1 MGSTN
6 EEWTSEP
13 IAIIGLSC
21 QFAGDASSPEKL
33 WDMLA
38 EGRNAWSEIPSSRFN
53 PKAVYHPDS
62 EKLSTTHVK
71 GAHFVDQD
79 VGLFDAAFFGFSAE
93 TAAALDPQFRFQL
106 ESVYEALENAGLAI
120 SQIAGS
126 NTSVYAGVFTHDYHE
141 GLIRDE
147 DNLPRFLP
155 IGTLS
160 AMSSNR
166 ISHFFDLKGASMT
179 IDTGCSTALVALH
192 QAVLGLR
199 TGEADMSIVSGCNLM
214 LSPDMF
220 KVFSSLGMLSPDGKS
235 YAFDSR
241 ANGYGRGE
249 GVGTIV
255 IKRLKD
261 ALEAGDP
268 IRAVIRESYLNQD
281 GKTETIT
288 SPSQSAQ
295 EALIRECY
303 RRAGLNPS
311 DTQYFEAHGTG
322 TPTGDP
328 IEARSI
334 AAVFAHGRTEPLRI
348 GSVKTNI
355 GHTEAAS
362 GLAGIIKVVLAMEN
376 GQIPP
381 SVNFE
386 KPNPKLQLDQWGLKV
401 SSELEPWPAASD
413 RPWRASVNNFGY
425 GGTNSHVIVES
436 IGSLESL
443 FPRKKLSNGIH
454 HPIYSNK
461 SETKT
466 ESKVLIFYGRDE
478 QACQRVVSNT
488 KEYLQRRKL
497 EDPEMAAD
505 KIDSLMQNLTWT
517 LTEHRSRF
525 GWVSAHAVK
534 YSDNLD
540 QVIES
545 LDAPQFKPVRLSDT
559 PARIGMVFTGQG
571 AQWHAMARELIDSYP
586 VFRSSLYEAERHLR
600 AIGADWSLTEELMKD
615 ATTTRVNDTGLSIP
629 ICVAVQISLVRL
641 LRSWGISPSAV
652 TSHSSGEIAAAYAV
666 GALNMRQAMAVAY
679 YRAAMAADKTLRGS
693 DGGPKGGM
701 VAVGVG
707 KEAAQSYLDKV
718 KSANGKA
725 VVACINSPSSI
736 TIAGDEAAVQEVEEL
751 ATADG
756 VFARRLK
763 VETGYHSHH
772 MQPIAEPY
780 REALRAALAQN
791 DNGLEG
797 QEWLN
802 NLDGAEIPDGEPWT
816 ESYRAALSDAIPDA
830 AEKGSLDSIIF
841 SSPVTGGRVTSAEV
855 LADPEHWVSS
865 LLQPVRFVEAF
876 TDMVLGG
883 DVDESGRSN
892 VDLIL
897 EVGPHTAL
905 GGPIKEIL
913 SQPDFEGITIPYMG
927 CLVRKEDARA
937 SMLAATINLLGKG
950 QLVNLVRMSFPWGLQ
965 GPAKPKILTDLPS
978 YPWNHTKRHWNES
991 RRSKAYRQR
1000 GQEPHDLLG
1009 VLVPGT
1015 NPDAASWRHIIR
1027 LSEAPWLRDHVVQG
1041 NILYPG
1047 AGFVCLAIEAIKMQT
1062 ALASTGPDASELL
1075 GFNLRDVEIHQAL
1088 VIADT
1093 ADGVELRTVLRPASE
1108 KTIGARGWKQFEIW
1122 SVTAD
1127 SEWTEHARGLITVKL
1142 STNTTKTEK
1151 ITANINGHA
1160 ASFLDE
1166 SGYTRR
1172 IDPQDMFSSLR
1183 SMGLNHGPMFQN
1195 TTSILQDG
1203 RGKEPR
1209 CVVAI
1214 NIADTSSSKDKGR
1227 QPQTV
1232 LHPTTLDS
1240 IVLSSY
1246 AAVPDSDSS
1255 NDNSARVPRS
1265 IRKLWVS
1272 NGITRTPNHGFIC
1285 NVRMPHHDA
1294 QSYEAC
1300 VSVLDQGD
1308 GINRD
1313 ESVLE
1318 MEGLVCQSLGRSAPG
1333 EDKEPWT
1340 KELCANVEWAP
1351 DLGLSLGL
1359 PGSQEAIDKRLNTLL
1374 DQEAGTDS
1382 RSIEVQ
1388 TVLRR
1393 VCVYFSHDALKS
1405 LTEKDIANLAT
1416 HHIKFY
1422 EWMKDTVSLADSR
1435 RWSSTS
1441 DTWKNDSPAVRQQY
1455 IDLATKQSVDG
1466 ELICQLGPLL
1476 LPMLRGERAPLEVMM
1491 EGRLLYKYYAN
1502 AYRLE
1507 PAFAQLKSLLGAVL
1521 HKNPRARVLEIGAG
1535 TGAATRHALKTL
1547 GTDEDGGPR
1556 CESWHF
1562 TDISSGFF
1570 EAARTEFS
1578 EWGNLLE
1585 FDRLDIEQSPEAQ
1598 GFNLASYDL
1607 VVACQ
1612 VLHATKSMARTM
1624 SNVRSLM
1631 KPGATLLLMETTRDQ
1646 IDLQFIFGL
1655 LPGWWLSEEPE
1666 RHSSPSL
1673 SIGMWD
1679 RVLKGAGFTGVEIDL
1694 RDVNVNAESDLYG
1707 ISNIMTTAVSPS
1719 PELDS
1724 AKVIIVTSDKAP
1736 PQPGW
1741 LQNLRKSIAQAAG
1754 SSLLPETVSL
1764 ESPGLTAET
1773 YKSKLCVFVGELDKP
1788 VLTDLDTANFQGI
1801 KSMASGSKGL
1811 LWITRGG
1818 AVECTD
1824 PNSALASGLVRVL
1837 RTEYLGR
1844 HFLTLDL
1851 DPRAHT
1857 EDKTE
1862 ADIAAI
1868 VHVLKSRLAASD
1880 SPAPIDSEF
1889 AVRDGLILVPR
1900 LYKDLAWNALLEPEV
1915 PDWASPDSIP
1925 EAPLFQT
1932 KRPLR
1937 LEVGIPGLLDTL
1949 AFSDDN
1955 VVDTALGDDMVEIE
1969 PRAYG
1974 LNFRDVMVAMG
1985 QLKERVMGLECA
1997 GVITRVGSEA
2007 AAQGFSVGDHVMAL
2021 LLGPFSTRARVT
2033 WYGVTNMPQ
2042 GMSFSD
2048 AASLPMIFTTA
2059 YVALVQVARLS
2070 HGQSVLIHAAAG
2082 GVGQAAVMLAK
2093 DYLGAEVYVTV
2104 GSPEKRD
2111 LLIREYGIPPERIFN
2126 SRDASFAPAVLA
2138 ATGGRGVDAVLN
2150 SLGGSLLQASFE
2162 VLAPFGNFVEIG
2174 KRDLEQNSLLEMA
2187 TFSRAVSF
2195 TSLDMMTLLRHRGP
2209 EAHRVLSE
2217 LARLAG
2223 QEIIK
2228 PVHPV
2233 TVYPMRQVDKAF
2245 RLMQTGKH
2253 LGKLVLSTEPEEQ
2266 VKVLPRPATPKL
2278 RLDASYLLVGGV
2290 GGLGKSLANWMV
2302 NHGARNIILLSRSA
2316 GKHDSGTFV
2325 SQLREA
2331 GSRVTAIS
2339 CDVSNKD
2346 DLAKALRICEQDLK
2360 FPPIRG
2366 VIQGAMVLQDSI
2378 LEQMNIEDW
2387 QAASQPKVAGTWNL
2401 HAHFSQRGSL
2411 DFFVMLSSLSCILGW
2426 ASQASYAAGGTYQD
2440 ALARWRCSSGLPA
2453 VSLDMGIIKD
2463 VGYVAESRT
2472 VSDRL
2477 RKVGQS
2483 LRLSEDSVL
2492 RALATAVLHPFSRP
2506 QVLLGLNSGP
2516 GAHWDPASDSQMG
2529 RDARFMPLRYRKPAA
2544 SRAQAGQAGA
2554 DSDSEPLS
2562 AKLRAAESPDAA
2574 ALLVGDAIAT
2584 KLADIFMVPV
2594 DDIVLDKPP
2603 SVYGVDSLVA
2613 VELRNMLVLQAACDV
2628 SIFSILQSVS
2638 LAALALDVVAK
2649 SAHFEIA
2656 A

>member
-1 MGSTN
+1 MGDTN
-6 EEWTSEP
+6 RECESEP

-21 QFAGDASSPEKL
+21 KFARDASTPEGL

-53 PKAVYHPDS
+53 AKGVYHPNS
-62 EKLSTTHVK
+62 ENLSTTHVK
-71 GAHFVDQD
+71 GAHFLDED
-79 VGLFDAAFFGFSAE
+79 IGLFDAAFFNYSAE
-93 TAAALDPQFRFQL
+93 TAAALDPQFRIQL
-106 ESVYEALENAGLAI
+106 ESVYEALENAGLTI
-120 SQIAGS
+120 TQIAGS

-147 DNLPRFLP
+147 DKLPRFLP

-166 ISHFFDLKGASMT
+166 ISHFFDLRGASMT
-179 IDTGCSTALVALH
+179 VDTGCSTALVALH
-192 QAVLGLR
+192 QAILGLR

-249 GVGTIV
+249 GVGSIV

-268 IRAVIRESYLNQD
+268 VRAVIRESHLNQD

-295 EALIRECY
+295 QALIHECY
-303 RRAGLNPS
+303 RRAGLSPH

-334 AAVFAHGRTEPLRI
+334 AAVFGKNRTVPLRV

-362 GLAGIIKVVLAMEN
+362 GLAGLIKVVLAMEK

-386 KPNPKLQLDQWGLKV
+386 TPNPELQLDEWHLKV
-401 SSELEPWPAASD
+401 PSELEPWPAPSD
-413 RPWRASVNNFGY
+413 KPWRASVNNFGY
-425 GGTNSHVIVES
+425 GGTNSHVIVEGVRS
-436 IGSLESL
+436 LASLVPLRQLTNGVHHSLDSTNGNIGQ
-443 FPRKKLSNGIH
+443 
-454 HPIYSNK
+454 K
-461 SETKT
+461 SDAKS
-466 ESKVLIFYGRDE
+466 ESKVLVLYGRDE
-478 QACQRVVSNT
+478 QACQRMVSNMKNYLQNRKLQSPNMTT
-488 KEYLQRRKL
+488 KE
-497 EDPEMAAD
+497 
-505 KIDSLMQNLTWT
+505 INVIMQDLTWT
-517 LTEHRSRF
+517 LTKHRSRF
-525 GWVSAHAVK
+525 AWMAAHAVK
-534 YSDNLD
+534 FSDDLD
-540 QVIES
+540 QVIQG
-545 LDAPQFKPVRLSDT
+545 LDTPQDKPVKVSDT
-559 PARIGMVFTGQG
+559 PPRIGMVFTGQG
-571 AQWHAMARELIDSYP
+571 AQWYAMARELIEPYP
-586 VFRSSLYEAERHLR
+586 VFQATLCEAERHLR
-600 AIGADWSLTEELMKD
+600 NFGADWSLTEELMRD
-615 ATTTRVNDTGLSIP
+615 AATTRVNHTGLSIP
-629 ICVAVQISLVRL
+629 ICVALQIALVRL
-641 LRSWGISPSAV
+641 LRSWCITPSAV
-652 TSHSSGEIAAAYAV
+652 TSHSSGEIAAAYTV

-679 YRAAMAADKTLRGS
+679 YRAALAADKTLGGVS
-693 DGGPKGGM
+693 SGPKGAM

-707 KEAAQSYLDKV
+707 KEAAQDYLNKL
-718 KSANGKA
+718 KSADGKA
-725 VVACINSPSSI
+725 VVACINSPCSI
-736 TIAGDEAAVQEVEEL
+736 TIAGDEVAVQQVEKL

-756 VFARRLK
+756 VFARQLK

-772 MQPIAEPY
+772 MEPIAEPY
-780 REALRAALAQN
+780 RLALRTALS
-791 DNGLEG
+791 
-797 QEWLN
+797 QEDHIVDDQDMLHGVGSSN
-802 NLDGAEIPDGEPWT
+802 AEPWAGA
-816 ESYRAALSDAIPDA
+816 YRAGLKDGLPDA
-830 AEKGSLDSIIF
+830 VEKGSLDSIIF
-841 SSPVTGGRVTSAEV
+841 SSPVTGGRVMRTEA
-855 LADPEHWVSS
+855 LADPEHWVRS

-876 TDMVLGG
+876 SDMVIGG
-883 DVDESGRSN
+883 DMAESGRSN
-892 VDLIL
+892 VDIIL

-913 SQPDFEGITIPYMG
+913 SQTMFEGITLPYMG
-927 CLVRKEDARA
+927 CLVRNTDAQDCI
-937 SMLAATINLLGKG
+937 LATTLNLLRKG
-950 QLVNLVRMSFPWGLQ
+950 QQVNLARVNFPCDTQ
-965 GPAKPKILTDLPS
+965 RSKKPKVLTDLPS
-978 YPWNHTKRHWNES
+978 YPWNHSNRHWKES
-991 RRSKAYRQR
+991 RRNQAYRQR
-1000 GQEPHDLLG
+1000 SQEPHYLLG
-1009 VLVPGT
+1009 ALVPGT
-1015 NPDAASWRHIIR
+1015 NPDAATWRHILR

-1041 NILYPG
+1041 KILYPG

-1062 ALASTGPDASELL
+1062 AMASSGPVTAEVVSFE
-1075 GFNLRDVEIHQAL
+1075 LRDVEIHQAL

-1093 ADGVELRTVLRPASE
+1093 ADGVEIRTVIRSVAD
-1108 KTIGARGWKQFEIW
+1108 KRIGARGWKQFEIW

-1142 STNTTKTEK
+1142 STDKTKTGES
-1151 ITANINGHA
+1151 ITDTIGNT
-1160 ASFLDE
+1160 SPFLDE

-1172 IDPQDMFSSLR
+1172 IDPYDMFASLR
-1183 SMGLNHGPMFQN
+1183 AKGVNHGPMFQN

-1203 RGKEPR
+1203 RSKEPR
-1209 CVVAI
+1209 CVVTI
-1214 NIADTSSSKDKGR
+1214 KIADTSSSKNKGGDIR
-1227 QPQTV
+1227 SV

-1246 AAVPDSDSS
+1246 AAVPSSDPA
-1255 NDNSARVPRS
+1255 NDDSARVPRS
-1265 IRKLWVS
+1265 IRTLWVS
-1272 NGITRTPNHGFIC
+1272 NRISNTPGHGFAC
-1285 NVRMPHHDA
+1285 KVKMPHHNA
-1294 QSYEAC
+1294 QSYGADVC
-1300 VSVLDQGD
+1300 VVDHGD
-1308 GINRD
+1308 ETNGVTP
-1313 ESVLE
+1313 VLE
-1318 MEGLVCQSLGRSAPG
+1318 MQGLVCQSLGRSAQSD
-1333 EDKEPWT
+1333 DKEPWA
-1340 KELCANVEWAP
+1340 KELCANVKWSP
-1351 DLGLSLGL
+1351 DLALSLGL
-1359 PGSQEAIDKRLNTLL
+1359 PGSQDAIDRRLNTLR
-1374 DQEAGTDS
+1374 DQNMDTDS

-1393 VCVYFSHDALKS
+1393 VCVYFSHDALQA
-1405 LTEKDIANLAT
+1405 LTEKDVTNLAA
-1416 HHIKFY
+1416 HHVKFY
-1422 EWMKDTVSLADSR
+1422 KWMQDTVNLAASR
-1435 RWSSTS
+1435 RWSPTS
-1441 DTWKNDSPAVRQQY
+1441 DTWTSDPLEVRQRY
-1455 IDLATKQSVDG
+1455 TTLAATQTVDG

-1476 LPMLRGERAPLEVMM
+1476 ISMLRGERAPLEVMM

-1507 PAFAQLKSLLGAVL
+1507 PAFAQMKSLLAAVL

-1535 TGAATRHALKTL
+1535 TGAATRHALRTL
-1547 GTDEDGGPR
+1547 GSNADGGPR

-1578 EWGNLLE
+1578 AWGDLLE

-1598 GFNLASYDL
+1598 GFKLESYDM

-1631 KPGATLLLMETTRDQ
+1631 KPGATLLLMETTQDQ

-1655 LPGWWLSEEPE
+1655 LSGWWLSEEPE

-1707 ISNIMTTAVSPS
+1707 ISNIMSTAVSPM
-1719 PELDS
+1719 PKLDS
-1724 AKVIIVTSDKAP
+1724 SKVVIVTSDKAP
-1736 PQPGW
+1736 RPPAW
-1741 LQNLRKSIAQAAG
+1741 LKTLQLSIAEASG
-1754 SSLLPETVSL
+1754 NTHLPDIVSL
-1764 ESPGLTAET
+1764 QSLGLMTDT
-1773 YKSKLCVFVGELDKP
+1773 YNSKICVFVGDLVKP
-1788 VLTDLDTANFQGI
+1788 VLANLKADRLQGI
-1801 KSMASGSKGL
+1801 KAMALSCRGL
-1811 LWITRGG
+1811 IWITRGG

-1824 PNSALASGLVRVL
+1824 PESALASGFVRVL
-1837 RTEYLGR
+1837 RAEYIGR

-1851 DPRAHT
+1851 DPLGRP
-1857 EDKTE
+1857 ES
-1862 ADIAAI
+1862 DITAI
-1868 VHVLKSRLAASD
+1868 VHVLKSRIGASD
-1880 SPAPIDSEF
+1880 LHAPYDSEF
-1889 AVRDGLILVPR
+1889 AVRDGLILIPR
-1900 LYKDLAWNALLEPEV
+1900 LYKDVAWNAMLEPEV
-1915 PDWASPDSIP
+1915 PDWASPESIP

-1932 KRPLR
+1932 NRPLR
-1937 LEVGIPGLLDTL
+1937 LDVGIPGLLDTL
-1949 AFSDDN
+1949 AFRDD
-1955 VVDTALGDDMVEIE
+1955 DTLTADLADDMVEIE

-1985 QLKERVMGLECA
+1985 QLQERVMGLECA
-1997 GVITRVGSEA
+1997 GTITRVGSEA
-2007 AAQGFSVGDHVMAL
+2007 AAQGFAIGDRVMAL

-2033 WYGVTNMPQ
+2033 WHGVTNMPE

-2059 YVALVQVARLS
+2059 YVSLVQVARLVP
-2070 HGQSVLIHAAAG
+2070 GQSVLIHAAAG

-2093 DYLGAEVYVTV
+2093 DYLGAQVYVTV
-2104 GSPEKRD
+2104 GSQEKRD
-2111 LLIREYGIPPERIFN
+2111 LLMCEYGIPPERIFN
-2126 SRDASFAPAVLA
+2126 SRDSSFAPAILA

-2162 VLAPFGNFVEIG
+2162 ILAPFGNFVEIG
-2174 KRDLEQNSLLEMA
+2174 KRDLEQNSLLEMG

-2195 TSLDMMTLLRHRGP
+2195 TSLDMMTLLRQRGP

-2223 QEIIK
+2223 QKIIK
-2228 PVHPV
+2228 PVQPV
-2233 TVYPMRQVDKAF
+2233 TVYHMGQVDKAF

-2278 RLDASYLLVGGV
+2278 RPDASYLIVGGV

-2302 NHGARNIILLSRSA
+2302 DHGARNLILLSRSA
-2316 GKHDSGTFV
+2316 GKQDGSVFV
-2325 SQLREA
+2325 NQLREA
-2331 GSRVTAIS
+2331 GCCVASIS
-2339 CDVSNKD
+2339 CDVSNKAG
-2346 DLAKALRICEQDLK
+2346 LEESLRFCENNLQL
-2360 FPPIRG
+2360 PPVRG

-2378 LEQMNIEDW
+2378 LEQMTMDDW
-2387 QAASQPKVAGTWNL
+2387 LTANRPKVAGSWNL
-2401 HAHFSQRGSL
+2401 HSQFSQRGSL

-2440 ALARWRCSSGLPA
+2440 ALAHWRCSSGLPGA
-2453 VSLDMGIIKD
+2453 SLDMGVIKD

-2472 VSDRL
+2472 VGERL
-2477 RKVGQS
+2477 RKAGQS
-2483 LRLSEDSVL
+2483 LRLSEDAVL
-2492 RALATAVLHPFSRP
+2492 RTVATAILHPFSRP

-2516 GAHWDPASDSQMG
+2516 GSHWDAAGESQMG
-2529 RDARFMPLRYRKPAA
+2529 RDARFMPVRYRKAIA
-2544 SRAQAGQAGA
+2544 SRAQIHQSSGNP
-2554 DSDSEPLS
+2554 DSEPLVV
-2562 AKLRAAESPDAA
+2562 KLRTAGSPEVAAR
-2574 ALLVGDAIAT
+2574 LVGDAIAT

-2594 DDIVLDKPP
+2594 DDIDLDKPP

-2638 LAALALDVVAK
+2638 LAALAQDVVAQ
-2649 SAHFEIA
+2649 SVRSEIA
-2656 A
+2656 V

>member
-6 EEWTSEP
+6 EDWISEP

-71 GAHFVDQD
+71 GAHFLEQD
-79 VGLFDAAFFGFSAE
+79 IGLFDAAFFNFSAE

-147 DNLPRFLP
+147 DKLPRFLP

-241 ANGYGRGE
+241 ATGYGRGE

-268 IRAVIRESYLNQD
+268 VRAVIRESYLNQD

-303 RRAGLNPS
+303 RRAGLNPH

-334 AAVFAHGRTEPLRI
+334 AAVFAQGRTEPLRI

-362 GLAGIIKVVLAMEN
+362 GLAGLIKVVLAMER

-381 SVNFE
+381 SVNFK

-401 SSELEPWPAASD
+401 ASKLEPWPAAKD

-436 IGSLESL
+436 IRSLASSL
-443 FPRKKLSNGIH
+443 PSQLSNGTH
-454 HPIYSNK
+454 YPIDSK
-461 SETKT
+461 TKA
-466 ESKVLIFYGRDE
+466 ESKVLIFSGRDE
-478 QACQRVVSNT
+478 QACQRMVSNT
-488 KEYLQRRKL
+488 KEYLLRCKL
-497 EDPEMAAD
+497 QDPGMTAD
-505 KIDSLMQNLTWT
+505 KTNSLMRDLTWT
-517 LTEHRSRF
+517 LTQHRSRF
-525 GWVSAHAVK
+525 AWVSAHAVK
-534 YSDNLD
+534 YSNDLYKA
-540 QVIES
+540 IES

-571 AQWHAMARELIDSYP
+571 AQWHAMAREIIDTYP

-600 AIGADWSLTEELMKD
+600 TIGADWSLTEELMKD
-615 ATTTRVNDTGLSIP
+615 AATTRVNDTGLSIP
-629 ICVAVQISLVRL
+629 VCVAVQISLVRL
-641 LRSWGISPSAV
+641 LRSWGILPSAV

-666 GALNMRQAMAVAY
+666 GALTPRQAMAVAY
-679 YRAAMAADKTLRGS
+679 YRAVMAADKTLRGS
-693 DGGPKGGM
+693 HGGPNGGM

-707 KEAAQSYLDKV
+707 KEAAQAYLDKV
-718 KSANGKA
+718 KTATGKA
-725 VVACINSPSSI
+725 VVACINSPSST
-736 TIAGDEAAVQEVEEL
+736 TIAGDEAAVQEIEEL

-780 REALRAALAQN
+780 RKALRSVLTQN

-797 QEWLN
+797 QEWLDS
-802 NLDGAEIPDGEPWT
+802 LDGVEIPDGESWA
-816 ESYRAALSDAIPDA
+816 ERYRAALRDAIPDA
-830 AEKGSLDSIIF
+830 TAKGNLDKIIF

-855 LADPEHWVSS
+855 LADPEHWVRS

-876 TDMVLGG
+876 TDMILGG
-883 DVDESGRSN
+883 DLDESGFSN
-892 VDLIL
+892 VEVIL

-913 SQPDFEGITIPYMG
+913 SQSDFKGVTLPYMG
-927 CLVRKEDARA
+927 CLVRKEDARDC
-937 SMLAATINLLGKG
+937 MLTAAINLLGKG
-950 QLVNLVRMSFPWGLQ
+950 HQANLVRMSFPWDLKGT
-965 GPAKPKILTDLPS
+965 AKPNVLTDLPP
-978 YPWNHTKRHWNES
+978 YPWDHKKRHWNES
-991 RRSKAYRQR
+991 RRSQAYRQR
-1000 GQEPHDLLG
+1000 SQEAHDLLG
-1009 VLVPGT
+1009 ALVPGT
-1015 NPDAASWRHIIR
+1015 NPDAASWRNIIK

-1047 AGFVCLAIEAIKMQT
+1047 AGFVCLAIEAMKMHT
-1062 ALASTGPDASELL
+1062 ALASTGTETTELL

-1093 ADGVELRTVLRPASE
+1093 ADGVEVRTILRPVPE

-1122 SVTAD
+1122 SVTTD

-1142 STNTTKTEK
+1142 SMNTTKTDRT
-1151 ITANINGHA
+1151 TAIMNGGA

-1183 SMGLNHGPMFQN
+1183 AKGLNHGPMFQN
-1195 TTSILQDG
+1195 TMSILQDG

-1209 CVVAI
+1209 CVVTI
-1214 NIADTSSSKDKGR
+1214 NVADTSSSKDKGR
-1227 QPQTV
+1227 HPQSV

-1246 AAVPDSDSS
+1246 AAVPDADSG

-1272 NGITRTPNHGFIC
+1272 SSITSTPSHGFIC

-1300 VSVLDQGD
+1300 VSVLDQENENNE
-1308 GINRD
+1308 IQP
-1313 ESVLE
+1313 VLE
-1318 MEGLVCQSLGRSAPG
+1318 MEGLVCQSLGRNAVG

-1340 KELCANVEWAP
+1340 KELCANVQWAP

-1359 PGSQEAIDKRLNTLL
+1359 PGSQEAIDKRLNTLW
-1374 DQEAGTDS
+1374 DQDADTDS

-1393 VCVYFSHDALKS
+1393 VCVYFSHDALQS
-1405 LTEKDIANLAT
+1405 LTEKDVANLAS
-1416 HHIKFY
+1416 HHVKFY
-1422 EWMKDTVSLADSR
+1422 EWMKDTVSFADSR
-1435 RWSSTS
+1435 RWSSNS
-1441 DTWKNDSPAVRQQY
+1441 DTWKNDTPAVRHQY
-1455 IDLATKQSVDG
+1455 IDLATKQTVDG

-1476 LPMLRGERAPLEVMM
+1476 LSMLRGERAPLEVMM

-1521 HKNPRARVLEIGAG
+1521 HKSPRARVLEIGAG
-1535 TGAATRHALKTL
+1535 TGAATRHALRTL

-1570 EAARTEFS
+1570 EAARAEFS
-1578 EWGNLLE
+1578 SWGNLLE

-1598 GFNLASYDL
+1598 GFTLASYDI

-1673 SIGMWD
+1673 SIDMWD
-1679 RVLKGAGFTGVEIDL
+1679 RILKGAGFTGVEIDL
-1694 RDVNVNAESDLYG
+1694 RDVNVKADSDLYG
-1707 ISNIMTTAVSPS
+1707 ISNILTTAVSPS
-1719 PELDS
+1719 PGLDS
-1724 AKVIIVTSDKAP
+1724 AKVVIVTSDKAA
-1736 PQPGW
+1736 PQPSW
-1741 LQNLRKSIAQAAG
+1741 LETLRKSIAQAAE
-1754 SSLLPETVSL
+1754 SSLLPEIVSL

-1773 YKSKLCVFVGELDKP
+1773 YSSKLCVFLGELDKP
-1788 VLTDLDTANFQGI
+1788 VLTGLNAVNFQAI
-1801 KSMASGSKGL
+1801 KTLASGCKGL

-1818 AVECTD
+1818 AVECMD
-1824 PNSALASGLVRVL
+1824 PDSALASGLVRVL

-1851 DPRAHT
+1851 DPRAST
-1857 EDKTE
+1857 EDRSKT
-1862 ADIAAI
+1862 DIAAI
-1868 VHVLKSRLAASD
+1868 VQVLISRLAASD
-1880 SPAPIDSEF
+1880 LPAPIDSEF
-1889 AVRDGLILVPR
+1889 AVRDGLVLIPR
-1900 LYKDLAWNALLEPEV
+1900 IYKDVAWNALLEPEI

-1949 AFSDDN
+1949 AFGDDSGA
-1955 VVDTALGDDMVEIE
+1955 DIALADDMVEIE

-2007 AAQGFSVGDHVMAL
+2007 AAQGFSVGDNVMAL
-2021 LLGPFSTRARVT
+2021 LLGPFSTHARVT
-2033 WYGVTNMPQ
+2033 WHGVTNMPQ

-2059 YVALVQVARLS
+2059 YVALVQVARLG

-2082 GVGQAAVMLAK
+2082 GVGQAAVMLAR

-2111 LLIREYGIPPERIFN
+2111 LLIREYGIPSERIFN

-2195 TSLDMMTLLRHRGP
+2195 TSLDMMTLLRQRGP

-2223 QEIIK
+2223 QHIIK

-2266 VKVLPRPATPKL
+2266 AKVLPRPATPKL
-2278 RLDASYLLVGGV
+2278 KPDASYLLVGGV

-2325 SQLREA
+2325 TQLREA
-2331 GSRVTAIS
+2331 GAHVAVTS
-2339 CDVSNKD
+2339 CDVSKKE
-2346 DLAKALRICEQDLK
+2346 DLAKALLVCEKDLK
-2360 FPPIRG
+2360 LPPIRG

-2378 LEQMNIEDW
+2378 LEQMNIDDW
-2387 QAASQPKVAGTWNL
+2387 QAAIQPKVAGTWNL
-2401 HAHFSQRGSL
+2401 HTQFSQRGSL
-2411 DFFVMLSSLSCILGW
+2411 DFFVMLSSLSGILGW
-2426 ASQASYAAGGTYQD
+2426 ASQASYAAGGSYQD
-2440 ALARWRCSSGLPA
+2440 ALARWRCSSGLPG
-2453 VSLDMGIIKD
+2453 VSLDMGVIKD

-2483 LRLSEDSVL
+2483 LRLAEDSVL

-2516 GAHWDPASDSQMG
+2516 GSHWDPTSESQMG

-2544 SRAQAGQAGA
+2544 SRAQAGQAGN

-2562 AKLRAAESPDAA
+2562 AKLRTAESSDAA
-2574 ALLVGDAIAT
+2574 ASLVGDAIAA

-2594 DDIVLDKPP
+2594 DEIVLDKPP

-2649 SAHFEIA
+2649 SAYFEIA

>member
-1 MGSTN
+1 MGDINRECAT
-6 EEWTSEP
+6 EP

-71 GAHFVDQD
+71 GAHFLDRD
-79 VGLFDAAFFGFSAE
+79 VGLFDAAFFNLSAE

-106 ESVYEALENAGLAI
+106 ESVYEALENAGLTI
-120 SQIAGS
+120 PQIAGS

-147 DNLPRFLP
+147 DKLPRFLP

-179 IDTGCSTALVALH
+179 VDTGCSTALVALH

-199 TGEADMSIVSGCNLM
+199 TGESDMSIVSGCNLM

-249 GVGTIV
+249 GVATIV

-261 ALEAGDP
+261 ALAAGDP
-268 IRAVIRESYLNQD
+268 VRAVIRESYLNQD

-303 RRAGLNPS
+303 RRAGLKPN

-334 AAVFAHGRTEPLRI
+334 GAIFAQGRTEPLRI

-362 GLAGIIKVVLAMEN
+362 GLAGLIKVVLAMEK

-386 KPNPKLQLDQWGLKV
+386 KPNPKLQLEQWGLKV
-401 SSELEPWPAASD
+401 ASELEPWPAASD

-436 IGSLESL
+436 VRSLASSL
-443 FPRKKLSNGIH
+443 NSKLSNSAH
-454 HPIYSNK
+454 YPIYSKN
-461 SETKT
+461 ET
-466 ESKVLIFYGRDE
+466 ESKVLIFSGRDE
-478 QACQRVVSNT
+478 QACQRMVFNT
-488 KEYLQRRKL
+488 KEYLLKCKL
-497 EDPEMAAD
+497 RVPGMTAD
-505 KIDSLMQNLTWT
+505 KIDTLMRDLTWT
-517 LTEHRSRF
+517 LTQHRSRF
-525 GWVSAHAVK
+525 GWVSAHVVK
-534 YSDNLD
+534 YSNDLD

-545 LDAPQFKPVRLSDT
+545 LEAPQFKPMRMSDT

-571 AQWHAMARELIDSYP
+571 AQWHAMARELIDTYP
-586 VFRSSLYEAERHLR
+586 VFRSSLYESDRYLR
-600 AIGADWSLTEELMKD
+600 TIRANWSLTEELVKD
-615 ATTTRVNDTGLSIP
+615 AATTRVNDTGLSIP
-629 ICVAVQISLVRL
+629 ICVAVQIALVRL
-641 LRSWGISPSAV
+641 LRSWGIFPSAV

-666 GALNMRQAMAVAY
+666 GALTPRQAMAVAY

-693 DGGPKGGM
+693 PGEPNGAM

-707 KEAAQSYLDKV
+707 KEAAEEYLEKV
-718 KSANGKA
+718 KNVGKA
-725 VVACINSPSSI
+725 VVACINSPSST
-736 TIAGDEAAVQEVEEL
+736 TIAGDEAAVQRIKEL

-780 REALRAALAQN
+780 RKALRSALARN

-797 QEWLN
+797 QEWS
-802 NLDGAEIPDGEPWT
+802 DSIDKAEIPDGAPWA
-816 ESYRAALSDAIPDA
+816 EQYREALKDSIPDA
-830 AEKGSLDSIIF
+830 TEKGTIDKIIF
-841 SSPVTGGRVTSAEV
+841 SSPVTGGRVTRADV
-855 LADPEHWVSS
+855 LADPEHWVRS
-865 LLQPVRFVEAF
+865 LLQPVRFVEAL

-883 DVDESGRSN
+883 NSGGSGLSN
-892 VDLIL
+892 VDVIL

-905 GGPIKEIL
+905 GGPIMEIL
-913 SQPDFEGITIPYMG
+913 SDPAFKSITVPYLG
-927 CLVRKEDARA
+927 CLVRKEDARDC
-937 SMLAATINLLGKG
+937 MLTAGINLLGKG
-950 QLVNLVRMSFPWGLQ
+950 QLANLVRMSFPWGVN
-965 GPAKPKILTDLPS
+965 GTAKPKVLTDLPS
-978 YPWNHTKRHWNES
+978 YPWDHQKRHWNES
-991 RRSKAYRQR
+991 RRSQAYRHRSQA
-1000 GQEPHDLLG
+1000 PHDLLG
-1009 VLVPGT
+1009 ALIPGT
-1015 NPDAASWRHIIR
+1015 NPDAASWRNIIK

-1047 AGFVCLAIEAIKMQT
+1047 AGFVCLAIEAMKVHT
-1062 ALASTGPDASELL
+1062 ALTSTGTDTTELS

-1093 ADGVELRTVLRPASE
+1093 DDGVEVRTVLRPVPE
-1108 KTIGARGWKQFEIW
+1108 KSIGARGWKQFEIW
-1122 SVTAD
+1122 SVTTD
-1127 SEWTEHARGLITVKL
+1127 SEWTEHARGLIKVKL
-1142 STNTTKTEK
+1142 STNATKTYSV
-1151 ITANINGHA
+1151 AAHINGSTA
-1160 ASFLDE
+1160 TFLDE

-1183 SMGLNHGPMFQN
+1183 AKGLNHGPMFQN
-1195 TTSILQDG
+1195 TTGILQDG

-1209 CVVAI
+1209 CVVTI
-1214 NIADTSSSKDKGR
+1214 RVADTSSSKDKGR
-1227 QPQTV
+1227 LPQSV

-1246 AAVPDSDSS
+1246 AAVPDAESGS
-1255 NDNSARVPRS
+1255 DNSAQVPRS

-1272 NGITRTPNHGFIC
+1272 SSIISTPGHCFIC

-1300 VSVLDQGD
+1300 VSVSNQQNANSGVQP
-1308 GINRD
+1308 
-1313 ESVLE
+1313 VLE
-1318 MEGLVCQSLGRSAPG
+1318 MEGLVCQSLGRNAVG
-1333 EDKEPWT
+1333 EDKEPWN
-1340 KELCANVEWAP
+1340 KDLCANIQWAP
-1351 DLGLSLGL
+1351 DLSLSLKL
-1359 PGSQEAIDKRLNTLL
+1359 PGSQEAIDKRLNTLY
-1374 DQEAGTDS
+1374 DQDAGTDS

-1388 TVLRR
+1388 TILRR
-1393 VCVYFSHDALKS
+1393 VCVYFSHDALQS
-1405 LTEKDIANLAT
+1405 LTEKDVSNLAT
-1416 HHIKFY
+1416 HHVKFY
-1422 EWMKDTVSLADSR
+1422 KWMKDTVSIAESC
-1435 RWSSTS
+1435 RWSSNS
-1441 DTWKNDSPAVRQQY
+1441 DTWKNDSHPVRQQY

-1491 EGRLLYKYYAN
+1491 EDRLLYKYYAN

-1507 PAFAQLKSLLGAVL
+1507 PAFAQLRSLLGAVL
-1521 HKNPRARVLEIGAG
+1521 HKNPRARILEIGAG
-1535 TGAATRHALKTL
+1535 TGAATRHAFRTF
-1547 GTDEDGGPR
+1547 GSEEDGGSR

-1570 EAARTEFS
+1570 EAARTEFAA
-1578 EWGNLLE
+1578 WGNLLK

-1598 GFNLASYDL
+1598 GFELTSYDI

-1631 KPGATLLLMETTRDQ
+1631 KPGASLLLMETTRDQ

-1673 SIGMWD
+1673 SIDMWD
-1679 RVLKGAGFTGVEIDL
+1679 RVLKDAGFTGVEIDL
-1694 RDVNVNAESDLYG
+1694 RDVNVKAESDLYG
-1707 ISNIMTTAVSPS
+1707 ISNILTTAVSPT
-1719 PELDS
+1719 PVLDS
-1724 AKVIIVTSDKAP
+1724 ANVFIVVSDKAP
-1736 PQPGW
+1736 PRPSW
-1741 LQNLRKSIAQAAG
+1741 LESLRKSIAQAAG
-1754 SSLLPETVSL
+1754 SSHLPDVVSL
-1764 ESPGLTAET
+1764 ESPGLIGET
-1773 YKSKLCVFVGELDKP
+1773 QNSKLCVFLGELEKP
-1788 VLTDLDTANFQGI
+1788 VLTSLNAENLRAI
-1801 KSMASGSKGL
+1801 KTLASGCSGL

-1818 AVECTD
+1818 AVEYTD
-1824 PNSALASGLVRVL
+1824 PDSALASGFVRVL

-1851 DPRAHT
+1851 DPRVST
-1857 EDKTE
+1857 QDRSEV
-1862 ADIAAI
+1862 DIAAI
-1868 VHVLKSRLAASD
+1868 VQVLKSRLAASD
-1880 SPAPIDSEF
+1880 LPAPFDSEF
-1889 AVRDGLILVPR
+1889 AVRDGLVLIPR
-1900 LYKDLAWNALLEPEV
+1900 ICKDVAWNALLEPEV

-1925 EAPLFQT
+1925 EAALFQP

-1949 AFSDDN
+1949 AFGDDN
-1955 VVDTALGDDMVEIE
+1955 GADMALADDMVEIE

-1985 QLKERVMGLECA
+1985 QLQERVMGLECA
-1997 GVITRVGSEA
+1997 GVITRLGNEA
-2007 AAQGFSVGDHVMAL
+2007 AAQGFSIGDKVMAL

-2033 WYGVTNMPQ
+2033 WYGVTHIPQ
-2042 GMSFSD
+2042 GMRFND
-2048 AASLPMIFTTA
+2048 AASLPMIFSTA
-2059 YVALVQVARLS
+2059 YVALVEVARLGP
-2070 HGQSVLIHAAAG
+2070 GQSVLIHAAAG

-2093 DYLGAEVYVTV
+2093 DYLGAEVFVTV

-2111 LLIREYGIPPERIFN
+2111 LLIREYGISSECIFN

-2138 ATGGRGVDAVLN
+2138 ATSGRGVDAVLN

-2162 VLAPFGNFVEIG
+2162 VLAPFGNFIEIG
-2174 KRDLEQNSLLEMA
+2174 KRDIEQNNLLEMA
-2187 TFSRAVSF
+2187 TFSRSVSF
-2195 TSLDMMTLLRHRGP
+2195 TSLDMMTLLRQRGP
-2209 EAHRVLSE
+2209 KAHRILNN
-2217 LARLAG
+2217 LARLAD
-2223 QEIIK
+2223 QKIIK

-2266 VKVLPRPATPKL
+2266 AKVLPRQVTPKL
-2278 RLDASYLLVGGV
+2278 KPDASYLLVGGV
-2290 GGLGKSLANWMV
+2290 GGLGKSLTNWMV
-2302 NHGARNIILLSRSA
+2302 NHGARNIILLSRRA

-2325 SQLREA
+2325 TQLREA
-2331 GSRVTAIS
+2331 GANVAAIS
-2339 CDVSNKD
+2339 CDVSNRE
-2346 DLAKALRICEQDLK
+2346 DLAKALLTCEKDSK

-2378 LEQMNIEDW
+2378 LEQMSIDDW
-2387 QAASQPKVAGTWNL
+2387 QAAIQPKVAGTWNL
-2401 HAHFSQRGSL
+2401 HKQFSQRGSL
-2411 DFFVMLSSLSCILGW
+2411 DFFVMLSSLSAILGW
-2426 ASQASYAAGGTYQD
+2426 ASQASYAAGGSYQD
-2440 ALARWRCSSGLPA
+2440 ALAHWRCSSGLPG
-2453 VSLDMGIIKD
+2453 VSLDMGVIKD

-2483 LRLSEDSVL
+2483 LRIAEDSVL

-2516 GAHWDPASDSQMG
+2516 GSHWDPTSESQMG

-2544 SRAQAGQAGA
+2544 SRAQSGEGGN
-2554 DSDSEPLS
+2554 DPDLEPLS
-2562 AKLRAAESPDAA
+2562 AKLRAAESSDAA
-2574 ALLVGDAIAT
+2574 AGHVGEAIAA
-2584 KLADIFMVPV
+2584 KLADIFMIPV
-2594 DDIVLDKPP
+2594 DEIALDKPP

-2613 VELRNMLVLQAACDV
+2613 VELRNMLVLQAACDI

-2638 LAALALDVVAK
+2638 LAALALDVVGK
-2649 SAHFEIA
+2649 SAHFEVA
-2656 A
+2656 TAV

>member
-1 MGSTN
+1 MGSTHN
-6 EEWTSEP
+6 EWESEP

-21 QFAGDASSPEKL
+21 KFAGDASNPEKL

-38 EGRNAWSEIPSSRFN
+38 EGRNAWSEVPSSRFN

-71 GAHFVDQD
+71 GAHFIDED
-79 VGLFDAAFFGFSAE
+79 IGLFDAAFFNFSAE

-106 ESVYEALENAGLAI
+106 ESVYEALENAGLTMA
-120 SQIAGS
+120 QIAGS

-147 DNLPRFLP
+147 DRLPRFLP

-179 IDTGCSTALVALH
+179 VDTGCSTALVALH

-249 GVGTIV
+249 GVASIV

-261 ALEAGDP
+261 AVEAGDP
-268 IRAVIRESYLNQD
+268 VRAVIRESFLNQD

-288 SPSQSAQ
+288 SPSQAAQ

-303 RRAGLNPS
+303 RRAGLSPH

-334 AAVFAHGRTEPLRI
+334 AAVFGQDRSEPLRI

-362 GLAGIIKVVLAMEN
+362 GLAGLIKVVLAMEK

-381 SVNFE
+381 SVNFQ
-386 KPNPKLQLDQWGLKV
+386 KPNPKLQLDEWRLKV
-401 SSELEPWPAASD
+401 ATELEPWPAASD
-413 RPWRASVNNFGY
+413 QPWRASVNNFGY
-425 GGTNSHVIVES
+425 GGTNSHVIVEGV
-436 IGSLESL
+436 GSLASL
-443 FPRKKLSNGIH
+443 LPRKQLTNGIH
-454 HPIYSNK
+454 HAIDSK
-461 SETKT
+461 ADVKT
-466 ESKVLIFYGRDE
+466 QSKVLVFSGRDE
-478 QACQRVVSNT
+478 QACQRMVSNT
-488 KEYLQRRKL
+488 KEYLERRKL
-497 EDPEMAAD
+497 QDPGMTAD
-505 KIDSLMQNLTWT
+505 KINELMQNLAWT
-517 LTEHRSRF
+517 LTQHRSRF
-525 GWVSAHAVK
+525 AWVSAHAVK

-540 QVIES
+540 QVIQG
-545 LDAPQFKPVRLSDT
+545 LDAPQFKPVKVATT

-571 AQWHAMARELIDSYP
+571 AQWHAMARELIDPYP
-586 VFRSSLYEAERHLR
+586 VFRSSLYEAERYLR
-600 AIGADWSLTEELMKD
+600 DIGADWSLTAELMRD
-615 ATTTRVNDTGLSIP
+615 AATTRVNDTGLSIP
-629 ICVAVQISLVRL
+629 ICVAVQIALVRL
-641 LRSWGISPSAV
+641 LRSWGIVPSAV
-652 TSHSSGEIAAAYAV
+652 TSHSSGEIAAAYTV
-666 GALNMRQAMAVAY
+666 GALTLRQAMAVAY
-679 YRAAMAADKTLRGS
+679 YRAAMAADKTLRGA
-693 DGGPKGGM
+693 DGGPKGAM

-707 KEAAQSYLDKV
+707 KEAAEGYLHKLP
-718 KSANGKA
+718 STSGKA

-736 TIAGDEAAVQEVEEL
+736 TIAGDEAAVQEVEAL

-763 VETGYHSHH
+763 VDTGYHSHH
-772 MQPIAEPY
+772 MDPVAEPY
-780 REALRAALAQN
+780 RQALRTALAQK
-791 DNGLEG
+791 DSDEG
-797 QEWLN
+797 QALP
-802 NLDGAEIPDGEPWT
+802 DKVDGEPWAGA
-816 ESYRAALSDAIPDA
+816 YRAALHEALPDAI
-830 AEKGSLDSIIF
+830 EKGSLDSIIF
-841 SSPVTGGRVTSAEV
+841 SSPVTGGRVTRAEV
-855 LADPEHWVSS
+855 LADPEHWVRS
-865 LLQPVRFVEAF
+865 LVQPVRFVEAF
-876 TDMVLGG
+876 TDMTVGG
-883 DVDESGRSN
+883 NGEQGRSN
-892 VDLIL
+892 VDVIL

-913 SQPDFEGITIPYMG
+913 SLPEFEGITLPYMG
-927 CLVRKEDARA
+927 CLVRKEDARDC
-937 SMLAATINLLGKG
+937 MLAAAVNLLGKG
-950 QLVNLVRMSFPWGLQ
+950 QPANLTRINFPWGLQ
-965 GPAKPKILTDLPS
+965 GPAKPRVLTDLPS
-978 YPWNHTKRHWNES
+978 YPWNHNNRHWNES
-991 RRSKAYRQR
+991 RRNQAYRQR
-1000 GQEPHDLLG
+1000 SQEPHDLLG

-1015 NPDAASWRHIIR
+1015 NPDAASWRHIVR

-1062 ALASTGPDASELL
+1062 AMASATPDAGELA
-1075 GFNLRDVEIHQAL
+1075 GFKLRDVEIHQAL

-1093 ADGVELRTVLRPASE
+1093 ADGVEVQTILRPVDG

-1127 SEWTEHARGLITVKL
+1127 SEWTEHARGLITVQMAADTAK
-1142 STNTTKTEK
+1142 TNATS
-1151 ITANINGHA
+1151 HSS

-1172 IDPQDMFSSLR
+1172 IDPQDMFASLR
-1183 SMGLNHGPMFQN
+1183 AKGLNHGPMFQN
-1195 TTSILQDG
+1195 TVSILQDG
-1203 RGKEPR
+1203 RAKEPR
-1209 CVVAI
+1209 CVVTI
-1214 NIADTSSSKDKGR
+1214 KVADTSSPKDKGR
-1227 QPQTV
+1227 DLQNV

-1246 AAVPDSDSS
+1246 AAVPSADPS
-1255 NDNSARVPRS
+1255 NDDSARVPRS

-1272 NGITRTPNHGFIC
+1272 NRISNTPGHVFTC
-1285 NVRMPHHDA
+1285 NVKMPHHDA
-1294 QSYEAC
+1294 QSYEAN
-1300 VSVLDQGD
+1300 VSVLDQD
-1308 GINRD
+1308 GTS
-1313 ESVLE
+1313 EVEPLLE
-1318 MEGLVCQSLGRSAPG
+1318 MQGLVCQSLGRSAPG
-1333 EDKEPWT
+1333 EDKEPWN
-1340 KELCANVEWAP
+1340 KELCANVEWGP
-1351 DLGLSLGL
+1351 DLALSLGL
-1359 PGSQEAIDKRLNTLL
+1359 PGAQDAIDKRLNTLR
-1374 DQEAGTDS
+1374 DEVAGTDS

-1393 VCVYFSHDALKS
+1393 VCVYFSHDALEA
-1405 LTEKDIANLAT
+1405 LTETDVANLAS
-1416 HHIKFY
+1416 HHVKFY
-1422 EWMKDTVSLADSR
+1422 KWMKDTVSLAASR
-1435 RWSSTS
+1435 RWSAES
-1441 DTWKNDSPAVRQQY
+1441 DTWTSDPPAVRQHY
-1455 IDLATKQSVDG
+1455 IDLAAKQSVDG
-1466 ELICQLGPLL
+1466 ELICHLGPLL
-1476 LPMLRGERAPLEVMM
+1476 LPILRGERAPLEVMM
-1491 EGRLLYKYYAN
+1491 EDRLLYKYYAN

-1507 PAFAQLKSLLGAVL
+1507 PAFGQLKSLLAAVL

-1578 EWGNLLE
+1578 AWGNLLE

-1598 GFNLASYDL
+1598 GFKLASYDV

-1631 KPGATLLLMETTRDQ
+1631 KPGATLLLMETTQDQ

-1694 RDVNVNAESDLYG
+1694 RDVNVDAESDLYG
-1707 ISNIMTTAVSPS
+1707 ISNILSTAASPS

-1724 AKVIIVTSDKAP
+1724 SRVVIVTSDKAP
-1736 PQPGW
+1736 PQSGW
-1741 LQNLRKSIAQAAG
+1741 LETLRKSIAQVAG
-1754 SSLLPETVSL
+1754 NRVLPDVLAL
-1764 ESPGLTAET
+1764 ESPGLTAAT
-1773 YKSKLCVFVGELDKP
+1773 YTGKLCVFVGELDKP
-1788 VLTDLDTANFQGI
+1788 VLAGLDAADLQGL
-1801 KSMASGSKGL
+1801 KTMALGCKGL

-1824 PNSALASGLVRVL
+1824 PESALASGFVRVL

-1844 HFLTLDL
+1844 RFLTLDL
-1851 DPRAHT
+1851 DPRTAEMDT
-1857 EDKTE
+1857 
-1862 ADIAAI
+1862 AAI
-1868 VHVLKSRLAASD
+1868 VQVLKSCLAASD
-1880 SPAPIDSEF
+1880 APAPIESEF

-1900 LYKDLAWNALLEPEV
+1900 LYKDVVWNALLEPEV
-1915 PDWASPDSIP
+1915 PDWASPETIP
-1925 EAPLFQT
+1925 EGPLFQP

-1949 AFSDDN
+1949 AFGDDDG
-1955 VVDTALGDDMVEIE
+1955 VAADLPDDMVEIE

-1985 QLKERVMGLECA
+1985 QLRERVMGLECA
-1997 GVITRVGSEA
+1997 GIITRVGSEA
-2007 AAQGFSVGDHVMAL
+2007 AAQGFAVGDHVMAL
-2021 LLGPFSTRARVT
+2021 LLGPVSSRPRIT
-2033 WYGVTNMPQ
+2033 WHGVINMPQ

-2048 AASLPMIFTTA
+2048 AASIPMIFTTA
-2059 YVALVQVARLS
+2059 YVALVQVARLR

-2082 GVGQAAVMLAK
+2082 GVGQAAVMLAQ
-2093 DYLGAEVYVTV
+2093 DYLGAEVYATV
-2104 GSPEKRD
+2104 GSQEKRD
-2111 LLIREYGIPPERIFN
+2111 LLTREYGIPPERIFN

-2187 TFSRAVSF
+2187 TFTRAVSF
-2195 TSLDMMTLLRHRGP
+2195 TSLDMMTLLRQRGP
-2209 EAHRVLSE
+2209 EAHRILSE

-2223 QEIIK
+2223 QKIIK

-2233 TVYPMRQVDKAF
+2233 TVYPMGQVDKAF
-2245 RLMQTGKH
+2245 RLLQTGKH

-2278 RLDASYLLVGGV
+2278 RSDASYLLVGGV
-2290 GGLGKSLANWMV
+2290 GGLGRSLANWMV
-2302 NHGARNIILLSRSA
+2302 DHGARNLILLSRSA
-2316 GKHDSGTFV
+2316 GKQDTSAFV
-2325 SQLREA
+2325 AQLREA
-2331 GSRVTAIS
+2331 GSRVAAIS
-2339 CDVSNKD
+2339 CDVSDKE
-2346 DLAKALRICEQDLK
+2346 DLAKALRICEHDLH
-2360 FPPIRG
+2360 FPPVRG

-2378 LEQMNIEDW
+2378 LEQMTIDDW
-2387 QAASQPKVAGTWNL
+2387 QAAIRPKVAGTWNL
-2401 HAHFSQRGSL
+2401 HERFSQRGSL

-2440 ALARWRCSSGLPA
+2440 ALARWRCASGLPA
-2453 VSLDMGIIKD
+2453 VSLDMGVIKD

-2483 LRLSEDSVL
+2483 LRLSEESVL
-2492 RALATAVLHPFSRP
+2492 QTLATAVLHPFGRP

-2516 GAHWDPASDSQMG
+2516 GSHWDPASDSQMG

-2544 SRAQAGQAGA
+2544 SRAQAQQAGG

-2562 AKLRAAESPDAA
+2562 AKLRTAESSDAA
-2574 ALLVGDAIAT
+2574 ARCVGDAIAT

-2594 DDIVLDKPP
+2594 DDIDLSKPP
-2603 SVYGVDSLVA
+2603 SAYGVDSLVA

-2628 SIFSILQSVS
+2628 SIFSILQSAS

-2649 SAHFEIA
+2649 SAHVEIA

>member
-6 EEWTSEP
+6 EEWISEP

-38 EGRNAWSEIPSSRFN
+38 EGRNAWSKIPSSQFK
-53 PKAVYHPDS
+53 PKAIYHPHS

-71 GAHFVDQD
+71 GAHFLNQD
-79 VGLFDAAFFGFSAE
+79 IGLFDAAFFNFSAE

-147 DNLPRFLP
+147 DKLPRFLP

-241 ANGYGRGE
+241 ATGYGRGE

-268 IRAVIRESYLNQD
+268 VRAVIRESYLNQD

-303 RRAGLNPS
+303 RRAGLNPH

-334 AAVFAHGRTEPLRI
+334 AAVFAKGRTEPLRI

-362 GLAGIIKVVLAMEN
+362 GLAGLIKVVLAMEK

-401 SSELEPWPAASD
+401 ASELEPWPAAND

-436 IGSLESL
+436 IRSLASSL
-443 FPRKKLSNGIH
+443 PSQLSNGTH
-454 HPIYSNK
+454 YPIDSK
-461 SETKT
+461 TKA
-466 ESKVLIFYGRDE
+466 ESKVLVFSGRDE
-478 QACQRVVSNT
+478 QACQGMVSNT
-488 KEYLQRRKL
+488 KEYLLRRKL
-497 EDPEMAAD
+497 QDPGMTAD
-505 KIDSLMQNLTWT
+505 KINTLMRDLTWT
-517 LTEHRSRF
+517 LTQHRSRF
-525 GWVSAHAVK
+525 AWVSAHAVK
-534 YSDNLD
+534 YSNDLD
-540 QVIES
+540 QVIEN

-571 AQWHAMARELIDSYP
+571 AQWHAMARELIDTYP

-600 AIGADWSLTEELMKD
+600 TIGADWSLTEELMKD
-615 ATTTRVNDTGLSIP
+615 AATTRVNDTGLSIP
-629 ICVAVQISLVRL
+629 VCVAVQISLVRL
-641 LRSWGISPSAV
+641 LRSWGILPSAV

-666 GALNMRQAMAVAY
+666 GALTPRQAMAVAY

-693 DGGPKGGM
+693 HGGPNGGM

-707 KEAAQSYLDKV
+707 KEAAQTYLDKV
-718 KSANGKA
+718 KTATGKA
-725 VVACINSPSSI
+725 VVACINSPSST
-736 TIAGDEAAVQEVEEL
+736 TIAGDEAAVQEIEEL

-780 REALRAALAQN
+780 RKALRSVLTQN

-797 QEWLN
+797 QEWLDS
-802 NLDGAEIPDGEPWT
+802 LDGAEIPDGELWA
-816 ESYRAALSDAIPDA
+816 ERYRAALRDAIPDA
-830 AEKGSLDSIIF
+830 TEKGTLDKIIF
-841 SSPVTGGRVTSAEV
+841 SSPVTGGRVTRAEV
-855 LADPEHWVSS
+855 LADPEHWVRS

-883 DVDESGRSN
+883 DLDESGFSN
-892 VDLIL
+892 VEVIL
-897 EVGPHTAL
+897 EVGPHTAF

-913 SQPDFEGITIPYMG
+913 SQSDFEGITLPYMG
-927 CLVRKEDARA
+927 CLVRKEDARDC
-937 SMLAATINLLGKG
+937 MLTTTINLLGKG
-950 QLVNLVRMSFPWGLQ
+950 QQANLVRMSFPWGLK
-965 GPAKPKILTDLPS
+965 GTAKPKVLTDLPS
-978 YPWNHTKRHWNES
+978 YPWDHKKRHWNES
-991 RRSKAYRQR
+991 RRSQAYRER
-1000 GQEPHDLLG
+1000 SQEPHDLLG
-1009 VLVPGT
+1009 ALVPGT
-1015 NPDAASWRHIIR
+1015 NPDAASWRNIIK

-1047 AGFVCLAIEAIKMQT
+1047 AGFVCLAIEAMKMHT
-1062 ALASTGPDASELL
+1062 ALASTGTDTTELL

-1093 ADGVELRTVLRPASE
+1093 ADGVEVRTVLRPVPE

-1122 SVTAD
+1122 SVTTD

-1142 STNTTKTEK
+1142 STNTAKTDRT
-1151 ITANINGHA
+1151 TANMNGSA

-1183 SMGLNHGPMFQN
+1183 AKGLNHGPMFQN

-1209 CVVAI
+1209 CVVTI
-1214 NIADTSSSKDKGR
+1214 NVADTSSSKDKGR
-1227 QPQTV
+1227 HPQSV

-1246 AAVPDSDSS
+1246 AAVPDAESG

-1272 NGITRTPNHGFIC
+1272 SGITSTPSHGFIC

-1300 VSVLDQGD
+1300 VSVLDQENENNE
-1308 GINRD
+1308 IQP
-1313 ESVLE
+1313 VLE
-1318 MEGLVCQSLGRSAPG
+1318 MEGLVCQSLGRNAVG

-1340 KELCANVEWAP
+1340 KELCANVQWAP
-1351 DLGLSLGL
+1351 DLGLSLGV
-1359 PGSQEAIDKRLNTLL
+1359 PGSQEAIDKRLNTLW
-1374 DQEAGTDS
+1374 DQDADTDS

-1393 VCVYFSHDALKS
+1393 VCVYFSHDALQS
-1405 LTEKDIANLAT
+1405 LTEKDVANLAS
-1416 HHIKFY
+1416 HHVKFY
-1422 EWMKDTVSLADSR
+1422 EWMKDTVSFADSR
-1435 RWSSTS
+1435 RWSSNS

-1521 HKNPRARVLEIGAG
+1521 HKNPRASVLEIGAG
-1535 TGAATRHALKTL
+1535 TGAATRHAFRTL

-1556 CESWHF
+1556 
-1562 TDISSGFF
+1562 
-1570 EAARTEFS
+1570 TEFS
-1578 EWGNLLE
+1578 SWGNLLE

-1598 GFNLASYDL
+1598 GFNLARYDI

-1612 VLHATKSMARTM
+1612 VLHATNSMARTM
-1624 SNVRSLM
+1624 SNVRGLM

-1646 IDLQFIFGL
+1646 IDLQFVFGL

-1673 SIGMWD
+1673 SIDMWD
-1679 RVLKGAGFTGVEIDL
+1679 RILKGAGFTGVEIDL
-1694 RDVNVNAESDLYG
+1694 RDVNVKAESDLYG
-1707 ISNIMTTAVSPS
+1707 ISNILTTAVSPS
-1719 PELDS
+1719 PGLDS
-1724 AKVIIVTSDKAP
+1724 AKVVIVTSDKAP
-1736 PQPGW
+1736 PQPSW
-1741 LQNLRKSIAQAAG
+1741 LETLRKSIAQAAG
-1754 SSLLPETVSL
+1754 SSLLPEIVSL

-1773 YKSKLCVFVGELDKP
+1773 YNSKLCVFLGELDKP
-1788 VLTDLDTANFQGI
+1788 VLTGLNAVNFQAI
-1801 KSMASGSKGL
+1801 KTLASGCKGL

-1824 PNSALASGLVRVL
+1824 PGSALASGLVRVL

-1851 DPRAHT
+1851 DPRAST
-1857 EDKTE
+1857 EDRSE

-1868 VHVLKSRLAASD
+1868 VQVLISRLAASD
-1880 SPAPIDSEF
+1880 LPAPIDSEF
-1889 AVRDGLILVPR
+1889 AVRDGLVLIPR
-1900 LYKDLAWNALLEPEV
+1900 IYKDVAWNALLEPEV

-1949 AFSDDN
+1949 AFGDDSGA
-1955 VVDTALGDDMVEIE
+1955 DIALADDMVEIE

-2007 AAQGFSVGDHVMAL
+2007 AAQGFSVGDNVMAL

-2059 YVALVQVARLS
+2059 YVALVQVARLG

-2082 GVGQAAVMLAK
+2082 GVGQAAVMLAR

-2111 LLIREYGIPPERIFN
+2111 LLIREYGISPERIFN

-2162 VLAPFGNFVEIG
+2162 VLAPFGSFVEIG

-2187 TFSRAVSF
+2187 TFSRTVSF
-2195 TSLDMMTLLRHRGP
+2195 TSLDMMTLLRQRGP

-2223 QEIIK
+2223 QDIIK
-2228 PVHPV
+2228 PIHPV

-2266 VKVLPRPATPKL
+2266 AKVLPRPATPKL
-2278 RLDASYLLVGGV
+2278 KPDASYLLVGGV

-2325 SQLREA
+2325 TQLREA
-2331 GSRVTAIS
+2331 GAHVAAIS
-2339 CDVSNKD
+2339 CDVSKKE
-2346 DLAKALRICEQDLK
+2346 DLAKALLICEKDLK
-2360 FPPIRG
+2360 LPPIRG

-2378 LEQMNIEDW
+2378 LEQMNIDDW
-2387 QAASQPKVAGTWNL
+2387 QAAIQPKVAGTWNL
-2401 HAHFSQRGSL
+2401 HKQFSQRGSL
-2411 DFFVMLSSLSCILGW
+2411 DFFVMLSSLSGILGW
-2426 ASQASYAAGGTYQD
+2426 ASQASYAAGGSYQD
-2440 ALARWRCSSGLPA
+2440 ALARWRCSSGLPG
-2453 VSLDMGIIKD
+2453 VSLDMGVIKD
-2463 VGYVAESRT
+2463 VGYVAGSRT

-2483 LRLSEDSVL
+2483 LRLAEDSVL

-2516 GAHWDPASDSQMG
+2516 GSHWDPTSESQMG
-2529 RDARFMPLRYRKPAA
+2529 RDARFVPLGYRKPAA
-2544 SRAQAGQAGA
+2544 SRAQAGQAGN

-2562 AKLRAAESPDAA
+2562 AKLRTAESPDAA
-2574 ALLVGDAIAT
+2574 ASLVGDAIAA

-2594 DDIVLDKPP
+2594 DEIGLDKPP